1 MKYAST
7 RDLYSYWDRL
17 RGTRSAPER
26 VDIDPGAIRRILGD
40 TFIVEVDAAATYPFR
55 LAGTRLCALMGHE
68 LRGSSFLESWAGAD
82 GAEATRLLSAVV
94 DDSAAVVVGV
104 EAHSNQGHVLEL
116 EMLLLPLRHRGKTHS
131 RILGSLTPAQS
142 PYWIGSCPVARLSI
156 RSIRVI
162 WPSEREATE
171 AAPVLPSFPAG
182 VRRVGHLTVVD
193 GGRCAPEA
201 RSR

>member
-26 VDIDPGAIRRILGD
+26 VDIDPAAIRRILGE
-40 TFIVEVDAAATYPFR
+40 TFIVEVDAASTYPFR

-68 LRGSSFLESWAGAD
+68 LRGSSFLETWAGAD
-82 GAEATRLLSAVV
+82 AAEARRLLAAVV

-104 EAHSNQGHVLEL
+104 EARSNQGHEIEL

-142 PYWIGSCPVARLSI
+142 PYWIGVCPVTSLSI
-156 RSIRVI
+156 CSIRVI
-162 WPSEREATE
+162 FPSEREE
-171 AAPVLPSFPAG
+171 AETPPVQPSFPVG

-193 GGRCAPEA
+193 GGRGAGEA